1 MKYTYWESVREKRA
15 KQTIWMLSL
24 IIAALITGIVSWKI
38 NVAAQERTQKELAEE
53 ILRFHVLANSDSDA
67 DQQLKMQVKDALLAY
82 MEAQMPETA
91 GVEET
96 GAWARTHTE
105 DLERIGREVV
115 AEKGYDYPVNA
126 AVTTCYFPDKDYA
139 GVTFPAGN
147 YTALRVEIGEAGGHN
162 WWSVLYPNLSF
173 MDAVHIKNDKDG
185 KTQVGNVFAEEDEKL
200 ADTEI
205 EIKWYFSELLSKKK
219 TNEDEADKT

>member
-1 MKYTYWESVREKRA
+1 MKERYMYIESGNTFCIRK
-15 KQTIWMLSL
+15 KF
-24 IIAALITGIVSWKI
+24 
-38 NVAAQERTQKELAEE
+38 LAEGMKDEIYILGICSGKKSEADDMDAVADHSGADHGDCQLENKCGGTGQDTERACRE

-139 GVTFPAGN
+139 GLPFRRETIQ
-147 YTALRVEIGEAGGHN
+147 R
-162 WWSVLYPNLSF
+162 
-173 MDAVHIKNDKDG
+173 
-185 KTQVGNVFAEEDEKL
+185 
-200 ADTEI
+200 
-205 EIKWYFSELLSKKK
+205 SE
-219 TNEDEADKT
+219 